1 MAIAYTWQFDFLD
14 VYPTY
19 QTVNNAVESM
29 HWRLTAD
36 DGVSH
41 HSHAY
46 GNAKAGPIDVNNF
59 IPYANL
65 TLPVVQGWCEAA
77 IGSQELDAIKA
88 SLAGQ
93 IDEQALPT
101 ISSMLPPWS

>member
-41 HSHAY
+41 HSHAC
-46 GNAKAGPIDVNNF
+46 GETKAGPIDVNNF
-59 IPYANL
+59 IPYASL
-65 TLPVVQGWCEAA
+65 TLPVVQAWCEEA
-77 IGSQELDAIKA
+77 IGAEDLAALKA
-88 SLAGQ
+88 SLVSQ
-93 IDEQALPT
+93 IEEQAFPT
-101 ISSMLPPWS
+101 ISSMLPPWA